1 MSLNAVTNIQYTTWE
16 VYYKESTDTL
26 YSFTINHDD
35 LIHGLR
41 EQIHTIIQ
49 RMYILYYL
57 K

>member
-1 MSLNAVTNIQYTTWE
+1 MSLNAVTNVQYTIWE